1 MGLGLQQR
9 TVPTYLMS
17 VVKNKYVFQ
26 VYITSVRRYFVI
38 L

>member
-1 MGLGLQQR
+1 MGLGLQQG

-17 VVKNKYVFQ
+17 VVKKQYVFQ
-26 VYITSVRRYFVI
+26 VYITSVRTYFVI